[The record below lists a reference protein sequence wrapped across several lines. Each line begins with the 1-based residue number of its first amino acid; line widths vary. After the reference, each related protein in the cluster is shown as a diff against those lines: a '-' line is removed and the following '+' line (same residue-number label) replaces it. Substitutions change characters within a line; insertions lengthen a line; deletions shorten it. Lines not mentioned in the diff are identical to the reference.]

1 MASFALVSKLFYACV
16 LVGAIVQA
24 FLLYAAAST
33 IQLLGTA
40 QGCPL
45 FAGKRK

>member
-16 LVGAIVQA
+16 LIGAVVQA
-24 FLLYAAAST
+24 FLLYAAASM
-33 IQLLGTA
+33 IQLLGAA

-45 FAGKRK
+45 FKRK